1 MKKFFHNKQFD
12 NIHYIYSLEKIQ
24 LLLKTKHPMHYTF
37 VDTGCSI
44 IIKILKYLIFTIFL
58 ILTFLLETNYIIE
71 LFSVTIA

>member
-1 MKKFFHNKQFD
+1 
-12 NIHYIYSLEKIQ
+12 
-24 LLLKTKHPMHYTF
+24 MHYTF

-71 LFSVTIA
+71 LLSVTIA